1 MIAIPLAGLVLVLFS
16 GFSRTYTIESLG
28 SCFFIDVVSWGPFC
42 FATGSIMPEI
52 IVYGAN
58 VLGLGLCLYG
68 VWAGREAR
76 RARQQQ
82 PPGAV

>member
-28 SCFFIDVVSWGPFC
+28 SCFFIDVVKMGPFC
-42 FATGSIMPEI
+42 FGTGSPMPEI

-58 VLGLGLCLYG
+58 VLGLGLCIYG
-68 VWAGREAR
+68 VWAAREAR
-76 RARQQQ
+76 RARDRQVR
-82 PPGAV
+82 G